1 MTAVESIP
9 VESSPKPAA
18 RGLNNRDSGGRLT
31 FLDWTR
37 GLAVV
42 IILQGHVFDSF
53 AKADLRDDG
62 PFVLSQFLGGIGPA
76 VFLVLTGVTL
86 AFLMDRREK
95 QGLPALDRWKA
106 ALRRAGYLYGLAILF
121 RIQLWLF
128 GYPQSPFTELFKVD
142 ILNCMGLAIAAMS
155 VMAIFTTAERIRLC
169 AVLGALIAGAS
180 PVISSLDWSWMA
192 PQISAYFV
200 PSYKYFAFFPWAAF
214 IAFGMSIG
222 SILRVAKAEQ
232 MNRIMQWGA
241 LLGFGLILGGQYF
254 SGLPYS
260 LYPKSE
266 FWLDSPGLIVIKL
279 GVVLLMLAFAFV
291 WTEFAVGNS
300 FSWVRQFGTTSLI
313 VYWVHIELVYGRWF
327 GPWKTNL
334 NNWQCAVYA
343 VVLIACMLLISI
355 GRTRWNKVRL
365 ADVLRAYL
373 TVNSPRRVSGD

>member
-1 MTAVESIP
+1 MTSVQSTAEATIRS
-9 VESSPKPAA
+9 
-18 RGLNNRDSGGRLT
+18 NNRDSSGRLT

-37 GLAVV
+37 GVAVV

-53 AKADLRDDG
+53 TKPDLRNDG

-76 VFLVLTGVTL
+76 VFLVLTGITL
-86 AFLMDRREK
+86 AFLMDRRER
-95 QGLPALDRWKA
+95 QGLAALDRWKA

-128 GYPQSPFTELFKVD
+128 GFPQSPFAELFKVD
-142 ILNCMGLAIAAMS
+142 ILNCMGLAIGVMS

-169 AVLGALIAGAS
+169 AVLGAVIAGAS
-180 PVISSLDWSWMA
+180 PVISSLDWGWMT

-200 PSYKYFAFFPWAAF
+200 PSYKYFSFFPWAAF

-222 SILRVAKAEQ
+222 SILRLAKVDQ

-241 LLGFGLILGGQYF
+241 LMGFGLILSGQYF
-254 SGLPYS
+254 SNVPYS

-279 GVVLLMLAFAFV
+279 GVVILMLAFAFV

-300 FSWVRQFGTTSLI
+300 FSWVRQFGTTSLV

-327 GPWKTNL
+327 GPWKMNL

-343 VVLIACMLLISI
+343 AFLIAAMLLLSVI
-355 GRTRWNKVRL
+355 RTRWSK
-365 ADVLRAYL
+365 LRITELVSAYL
-373 TVNSPRRVSGD
+373 TINNPRRAGD